1 MPVRVF
7 DKDEKEILRIKM
19 LDAGFPLIK
28 ENGVIHTS
36 VARIAKTAGI
46 GTSTFYNF
54 WQNKEEYLTDLI
66 RYHRQKM
73 LPVMISEDVLAHKR
87 KMSRR
92 EVKKLFRSLVDEDV
106 SIYPHMTLEDEF
118 KLVKATEE
126 FTPDLVKETA
136 IATALISYIDN
147 AREDIDYG
155 LVANLTKLLAI
166 TAESKDELH
175 ASSYEATLDVIIE
188 KILNLIIKEGF

>member
-7 DKDEKEILRIKM
+7 DKDEKESLRTKM
-19 LDAGFPLIK
+19 LDSGFPLIR
-28 ENGVIHTS
+28 EYGVIHTS
-36 VARIAKTAGI
+36 VARIAKAAGI

-73 LPVMISEDVLAHKR
+73 LPAIIGEDVISHKR
-87 KMSRR
+87 KMNRS
-92 EVKKLFRSLVDEDV
+92 EVKKLFRSLVDEEV

-118 KLVKATEE
+118 NLFNKTRA
-126 FTPDLVKETA
+126 FAPDLAKETA

-147 AREDIDYG
+147 AREEIDYG
-155 LVANLTKLLAI
+155 LVANLTKILAL
-166 TAESKDELH
+166 TAESKNELH
-175 ASSYEATLDVIIE
+175 ASSYEETLDVIIE
-188 KILNLIIKEGF
+188 KILDLLFKEGN

>member
-106 SIYPHMTLEDEF
+106 SIFPHMTLEDEF

>member
-7 DKDEKEILRIKM
+7 DKDEKESLRIKM

-28 ENGVIHTS
+28 EYGVIHTS
-36 VARIAKTAGI
+36 VARIAKAAGI

-66 RYHRQKM
+66 RYHRQKT
-73 LPVMISEDVLAHKR
+73 LPAIIGEDVISHKR
-87 KMSRR
+87 KMNRN
-92 EVKKLFRSLVDEDV
+92 EVKKLFRSLVDEEV

-118 KLVKATEE
+118 KLFNETRA
-126 FTPDLVKETA
+126 FAPDLAKETA

-147 AREDIDYG
+147 AREEINYG
-155 LVANLTKLLAI
+155 LVANLTKILAL
-166 TAESKDELH
+166 TAESKNELH
-175 ASSYEATLDVIIE
+175 ASSYEETLDVIIE
-188 KILNLIIKEGF
+188 KILDLLIKEGN

>member
-28 ENGVIHTS
+28 EYGVIHTS
-36 VARIAKTAGI
+36 VARIAKAADI

-66 RYHRQKM
+66 RYHRQKV
-73 LPVMISEDVLAHKR
+73 LSVIISEDVLAHKR

-92 EVKKLFRSLVDEDV
+92 EVKKLFRSLVDKDV

-118 KLVKATEE
+118 KLVNATEE
-126 FTPDLVKETA
+126 FSPDLAKETA

-155 LVANLTKLLAI
+155 LVANLTKILAI
-166 TAESKDELH
+166 TAESKNELH
-175 ASSYEATLDVIIE
+175 ASSYDATLDVIIE

>member
-7 DKDEKEILRIKM
+7 DKDEKESLRTKM

-28 ENGVIHTS
+28 EYGVIHTS
-36 VARIAKTAGI
+36 VARIAKAAGI

-66 RYHRQKM
+66 LYHRQKM
-73 LPVMISEDVLAHKR
+73 LPAIIGEDVISHKR
-87 KMSRR
+87 KMNRS
-92 EVKKLFRSLVDEDV
+92 EVKKLFRSLVDEEV

-118 KLVKATEE
+118 KLFNKTRA
-126 FTPDLVKETA
+126 FAPNLAKETA

-147 AREDIDYG
+147 AREEINYG
-155 LVANLTKLLAI
+155 LVANLTKILAL
-166 TAESKDELH
+166 TAESKNELH
-175 ASSYEATLDVIIE
+175 PSSYEETLDVIIE
-188 KILNLIIKEGF
+188 KILDLLFKEGN

>member
-7 DKDEKEILRIKM
+7 EKDEKEILRIKM

-28 ENGVIHTS
+28 EYGVIHTS

-73 LPVMISEDVLAHKR
+73 LPVMISEDVLEHKR

-126 FTPDLVKETA
+126 FTPDLAKETA

>member
-28 ENGVIHTS
+28 EYGVIHTS

-126 FTPDLVKETA
+126 FTPDLTKETA

>member
-7 DKDEKEILRIKM
+7 DKDEKELLRIKM

-28 ENGVIHTS
+28 EYGVIHTS
-36 VARIAKTAGI
+36 VARITKAAGI

-73 LPVMISEDVLAHKR
+73 LPVLISEDVLAHKR
-87 KMSRR
+87 KLSRV
-92 EVKKLFRSLVDEDV
+92 EVKKLFKLLTDEEV

-118 KLVKATEE
+118 KLVKSTEE
-126 FTPDLVKETA
+126 FAPDLAKETA

-147 AREDIDYG
+147 VREDIDFG
-155 LVANLTKLLAI
+155 LVANLTKILAI
-166 TAESKDELH
+166 TAESKNSLH

-188 KILNLIIKEGF
+188 KILNLIFKEGV

>member
-7 DKDEKEILRIKM
+7 EKDEKEILRIKM

-28 ENGVIHTS
+28 EYGVIHTS

-126 FTPDLVKETA
+126 FTPDLAKETV